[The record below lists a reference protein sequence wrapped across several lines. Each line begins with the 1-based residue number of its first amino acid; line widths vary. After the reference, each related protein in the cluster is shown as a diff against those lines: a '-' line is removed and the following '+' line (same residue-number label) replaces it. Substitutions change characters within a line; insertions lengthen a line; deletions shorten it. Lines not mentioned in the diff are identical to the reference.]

1 MGLLDGF
8 KDWLGQFYYERD
20 ILGNHF
26 YKKTTSEFKS
36 TDRDLLTISQDHPLL
51 TPALLFVSQLFAQG
65 KFVIRNKKTGEIK
78 KTHWIIDLLE
88 SPNYYQSSVDFLEAF
103 QFMKIALGSVAI
115 YKKSPS
121 GMNPTELFLLNP
133 TLIEY
138 PKDFNTKMDF
148 RNKIKGDEMVVYDKE
163 GENLKIKLKDI
174 IFFYDLPNGLRVA
187 KENKNNYFVS
197 KSRLSGIMEVLV
209 NTNDSVT
216 AKNIILKS
224 NGKELISG
232 GSNVD
237 GFPLSDDEKLE
248 AEKLFSLKYGLSKTR
263 SRTMIT
269 KADLKYQS
277 LHIALRDLGLDESVK
292 TDANIIFTALHIPK
306 DILSLDNKKTTYANQ
321 KESMVSYIQS
331 DMTAALNDFA
341 NSMGVEFLE
350 KGWELVG
357 TYDHLPVMQYIKV
370 QKYDVIKRQADAL
383 AALIKVGIPSAL
395 ALEMVDIDSKTTLTP
410 QQNEQSGQQT
420 GEEGTQGESASGE

>member
-1 MGLLDGF
+1 MGLLDWIGR
-8 KDWLGQFYYERD
+8 LYYERD
-20 ILGNHF
+20 ISGNHF
-26 YKKTTSEFKS
+26 YKKTSKDFKD
-36 TDRDLLTISQDHPLL
+36 TDRDLLTISQNHPLL

-65 KFVIRNKKTGEIK
+65 KFIIRNKNTGAIK
-78 KTHWIIDLLE
+78 KSHWILDLLE
-88 SPNYYQSSVDFLEAF
+88 NPNYYQSSVDFLEAF
-103 QFMKIALGSVAI
+103 QFMKVALGSVGI
-115 YKKSPS
+115 YTKAPN
-121 GMNPTELFLLNP
+121 GMTPTELYLLN
-133 TLIEY
+133 TNLIEY

-148 RNKIKGDEMVVYDKE
+148 RDKINDDVQVIYDKN
-163 GENLKIKLKDI
+163 GENLKLKLKDI
-174 IFFYDLPNGLRVA
+174 MFFYDLPNGLRVSH
-187 KENKNNYFVS
+187 EHKNNYFICR
-197 KSRLSGIMEVLV
+197 SRLDGIIEVLV

-232 GSNVD
+232 GSNTD
-237 GFPLSDDEKLE
+237 GFPLTPEEKIE
-248 AEKLFSLKYGLSKTR
+248 AEQLFSLKYGLSKSR

-331 DMTAALNDFA
+331 DMTSALNDFS
-341 NSMGVEFLE
+341 NSIGVEFLE

-357 TYDHLPVMQYIKV
+357 TYDHLPVMQFIKV
-370 QKYDVIKRQADAL
+370 QKYEVIKKQADAL
-383 AALIKVGIPSAL
+383 SALIKVGIPPAL
-395 ALEMVDIDSKTTLTP
+395 ALEMVDINSLITLTP
-410 QQNEQSGQQT
+410 PQNETTAGQ
-420 GEEGTQGESASGE
+420 GTQGEDTSGE